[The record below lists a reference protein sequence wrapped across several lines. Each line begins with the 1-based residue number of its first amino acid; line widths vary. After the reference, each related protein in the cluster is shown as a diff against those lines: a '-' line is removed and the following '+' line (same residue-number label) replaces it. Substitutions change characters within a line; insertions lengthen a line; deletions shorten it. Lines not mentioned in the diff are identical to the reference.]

1 MSLLRNF
8 IKSDLRCIWKFVFN
22 MGWKGIS
29 GFNKFQK
36 RKLRGEIFP
45 AFQFIS
51 VTDDCNLACQGC
63 WVTKGETSSSID
75 IQAIN
80 KIISDSKNYGSY
92 FFGILGG
99 EPLMYSELMNIFRV
113 NPDCYFQLFTNGT
126 LLTEKIAAELKKLA
140 NVTPL
145 ISLEGNETVA
155 DIRRGSNRVFQRT
168 VRAIETATSMGLITG
183 VAISICKSNIE
194 MALSDEFIEML
205 HSRGVI
211 YLWYYIYRPTG
222 ENPHYEL
229 ALSPEDILR
238 LRKFLVDGRTKY
250 PLVLIDSY
258 WGADGEPFCPAAEG
272 LSHHIN
278 PNGDIEPCPVIQFSR
293 DNIRDGDLKAVYENS
308 AFLKEFKSR
317 VNQQTHGCILMENPG
332 WLNEFAESH
341 QAANTSNRP
350 GLSEELT
357 NGCRFCSHGSCP
369 KIPEKNWIYRIAKKR
384 AFFGLGAYG

>member
-1 MSLLRNF
+1 
-8 IKSDLRCIWKFVFN
+8 
-22 MGWKGIS
+22 MGWKGLA

-36 RKLRGEIFP
+36 RKMRGENFP

-63 WVTKGETSSSID
+63 WVTKGEKSTSLD
-75 IQAIN
+75 LPALN
-80 KIISDSKNYGSY
+80 KIITDSKQHGSY

-99 EPLMYSELMNIFRV
+99 EPLMYSELMNLFRAH
-113 NPDCYFQLFTNGT
+113 PDCYFQLFTNGT
-126 LLTEKIAAELKKLA
+126 LLNEKVAADLKKVA

-145 ISLEGNETVA
+145 ISLEGNEEVA

-168 VRAIETATSMGLITG
+168 VNAIETATRYGLITG
-183 VAISICKSNIE
+183 VAISVCKSNIE

-229 ALSPEDILR
+229 ALTEEEILR
-238 LRKFLVDGRTKY
+238 LRRFLVDGRTKY
-250 PLVLIDSY
+250 PIVLIDSY

-278 PNGDIEPCPVIQFSR
+278 PDGNIEPCPVIQFSC
-293 DNIRDGDLKAVYENS
+293 DNVRNGDLKDIYE
-308 AFLKEFKSR
+308 KSSFIR
-317 VNQQTHGCILMENPG
+317 DFRSDINQKTRGCILMENPQ
-332 WLNEFAESH
+332 WLAKFADDH
-341 QAANTSNRP
+341 QAKNTSNRP
-350 GLSEELT
+350 DLLNQLT
-357 NGCRFCSHGSCP
+357 NGCAICSHGSCP
-369 KIPEKNWIYRIAKKR
+369 KIPEKNWIYRMAKKR